1 VTDRAERF
9 EPEVLFGAYRTEGQI
24 DRDRI
29 IYSPYFARLAEV
41 TQVRSVDGFLVHNRL
56 THSLKVAQLARRLA
70 ESLNTKQP
78 ELAKR
83 LGVDPDVTEAAGLA
97 HDTGHPP
104 FGHIAEEELDQ
115 LVRDKGVA
123 DGYEG
128 NAQTFRILVK
138 LSLGDTQ
145 PKNRAI
151 AFLPG
156 LNPTRATLNAVLKY
170 PWLYSDRPPELKKWG
185 AYETEK
191 EVFEWARQAGAPS
204 KRSAEAEI
212 MDWADDITYAIHDMI
227 DFHCAGLIPL
237 HLLRPV
243 VQRDDVLRPRNTR
256 EENTVFDSFVRRRK
270 DKIADLEEYKSAFRQ
285 ALRFTNASHPY
296 EGTLEE
302 SRDLWAFT
310 SVLIGNYMDA
320 FSLVDPD
327 KTGDGRCAEIKDHFK
342 KQTTI
347 LKELTWRYV
356 ILHNDLA
363 TIQHG
368 QRKAIRTLFDVFLD
382 AINREQYQLFPKGFA
397 ELIKSTPAVP
407 PARWTADYISS
418 LTERELSKLHHRITS
433 C

>member
-1 VTDRAERF
+1 MTPRDDRF
-9 EPEVLFGAYRTEGQI
+9 VPEILFGAFRSEAQI

-29 IYSPYFARLAEV
+29 IYSPHLARLAEV

-56 THSLKVAQLARRLA
+56 THSLKVAQIARRLA
-70 ESLNTKQP
+70 ESVRTKQP
-78 ELAKR
+78 ELAEK

-97 HDTGHPP
+97 HDMGHPP
-104 FGHIAEEELDQ
+104 FGHIAEEELDE
-115 LVRDKGVA
+115 LVRGHGVP

-128 NAQTFRILVK
+128 NAQTFRILVS
-138 LSLGDTQ
+138 LSVGDTQ
-145 PKNRAI
+145 PKDRAI
-151 AFLPG
+151 PFLPG
-156 LNPTRATLNAVLKY
+156 LNPTRATINAVLKY
-170 PWLYSDRPPELKKWG
+170 PWLYTPRSPKMKKWG
-185 AYETEK
+185 VYQTERH
-191 EVFEWARQAGAPS
+191 VFEWATTGGVTS

-237 HLLRPV
+237 HLLRPIR
-243 VQRDDVLRPRNTR
+243 QRDGQLVPRSER
-256 EENTVFDSFVRRRK
+256 EEDTVFDSFLSRGLYRS
-270 DKIADLEEYKSAFRQ
+270 ADVGEYRSAFRQ
-285 ALRFTNASHPY
+285 ALNYTTASHPY

-302 SRDLWAFT
+302 NRDLWAFT

-320 FSLVDPD
+320 FTLVDPD
-327 KTGDGRCAEIKDHFK
+327 TSTDGRCADIKEYAR

-368 QRKAIRTLFDVFLD
+368 QRNAIKVLFGVFVD
-382 AINREQYQLFPKGFA
+382 AIKAEKYQLLPKGFA
-397 ELIKSTPAVP
+397 GIIKGSQGVPA
-407 PARWTADYISS
+407 ARWAADYISS
-418 LTERELSKLHHRITS
+418 LTERELSKLYHRLTS

>member
-1 VTDRAERF
+1 MGRDERLV
-9 EPEVLFGAYRTEGQI
+9 PEVLFGAYRSNAQI

-29 IYSPYFARLAEV
+29 IYSPHLARLAEV
-41 TQVRSVDGFLVHNRL
+41 TQVRSLDGFLVHNRL

-70 ESLNTKQP
+70 ESVRKNQP
-78 ELAKR
+78 ELATR
-83 LGVDPDVTEAAGLA
+83 LGVDPDVAEAAGLA
-97 HDTGHPP
+97 HDMGHPP
-104 FGHIAEEELDQ
+104 FGHIAEEELDD
-115 LVRDKGVA
+115 LVRKHGVA

-128 NAQTFRILVK
+128 NAQTFRILVS
-138 LSLGDTQ
+138 LSVGDTQ
-145 PKNRAI
+145 PTDKAI
-151 AFLPG
+151 PFLPG
-156 LNPTRATLNAVLKY
+156 LNLTKATLNAVLKY
-170 PWLYSDRPPELKKWG
+170 PWLHPDQPSGLKKWG
-185 AYETEK
+185 AYQTEK
-191 EVFEWARQAGAPS
+191 EAFAWARADATAT

-243 VQRDDVLRPRNTR
+243 SVDGQLKPLNAR
-256 EENTVFDSFVRRRK
+256 EESTVFDSFLRRRK
-270 DKIADLEEYKSAFRQ
+270 LKTAEVEDYKAAFRQ
-285 ALRFTNASHPY
+285 ALNMTNASHPY

-302 SRDLWAFT
+302 SRDLWAFM

-320 FSLVDPD
+320 FMLADPH
-327 KTGDGRCAEIKDHFK
+327 TIADGRCAEIKELAK

-368 QRKAIRTLFDVFLD
+368 QRKAIQVLFEVFVD
-382 AINREQYQLFPKGFA
+382 AINREQYQLLPKNFA
-397 ELIKSTPAVP
+397 ELIKASKDVP
-407 PARWTADYISS
+407 SARWAADYISG
-418 LTERELSKLHHRITS
+418 LTERDLSKLHHRLTS